1 MNKLTFLGTAS
12 AVPDEDQQNTHFI
25 IETKSRNILVD
36 CVGNPVVRLK
46 QAGVDPL
53 SISDL
58 VVTHFHPDHV
68 SGVPLLLMDLW
79 LMGRETPLYLYG
91 LNEVLD
97 RIEKM
102 MSLFDWESWLDF
114 YSVNFV
120 RSQGKTQTNIID
132 TDNVKVWTAPVSHMI
147 PAIGLRIATPK
158 CVLCYSSDTA
168 PCDAVID
175 LAQDADI
182 LIHEATGEGQGH
194 SSPEQ
199 AGQIAQQ
206 AGVRKLYLIHYPVD
220 AEVNDWVNRAKT
232 CFSGGVVAA
241 RDLMTIEFS

>member
-102 MSLFDWESWLDF
+102 MSLFDWESWLVP
-114 YSVNFV
+114 S
-120 RSQGKTQTNIID
+120 
-132 TDNVKVWTAPVSHMI
+132 
-147 PAIGLRIATPK
+147 
-158 CVLCYSSDTA
+158 
-168 PCDAVID
+168 
-175 LAQDADI
+175 
-182 LIHEATGEGQGH
+182 
-194 SSPEQ
+194 
-199 AGQIAQQ
+199 
-206 AGVRKLYLIHYPVD
+206 
-220 AEVNDWVNRAKT
+220 
-232 CFSGGVVAA
+232 
-241 RDLMTIEFS
+241 